1 MKDLLGP
8 FLLSMLWLCGPATGQ
23 SALPGI
29 AQWQRHMQQHA
40 VAEGRSETKSEQE
53 RQRGLWQDQIDRVR
67 DKEQSLG
74 ARLVKPSVFEN
85 KWEPQLDQNEINNIL
100 TERIGTKSGLK
111 EIIKHLIKNK
121 IEESKTESDE
131 QLIQSVRKSS
141 TQKHFNVFDASKNDP
156 SDYKQPISFL
166 DKLSAIYMPTKEAP
180 ESLDLYTDY
189 EEKVD
194 EAYEKELESFFGA
207 DYQESDYLIESDR
220 SSLIGIFD
228 DEKEYEEGLRSLFGS
243 DYQDLDS
250 PVESE
255 GSSLVRVFDDPV
267 KEDTKAQT
275 VLEDEALY
283 TTEEDIAKNF
293 LAEEII
299 SAQSETKELVDE
311 MEKMLAVLE
320 ADASSDSALV
330 KKTLQVIKS
339 KLRSGSIQ
347 DLLGDTDFKNSVFY
361 RFAIMKLPLREEDI
375 PVAELSEVK
384 KVIRNN
390 IVAAAE
396 ETRELLKELKR
407 DITAKNSTS
416 EDERA
421 KRLDNARR
429 QLQKLLEIVS
439 PSVRR

>member
-8 FLLSMLWLCGPATGQ
+8 FLLALLWLLCGPATGQ

-40 VAEGRSETKSEQE
+40 VAEGRSETESVQE

-67 DKEQSLG
+67 DQEQSLG
-74 ARLVKPSVFEN
+74 ARFVKPAVFEN
-85 KWEPQLDQNEINNIL
+85 KSQLDQNEISNIL
-100 TERIGTKSGLK
+100 TQQIGTKSRLK

-121 IEESKTESDE
+121 IEESKDESNE
-131 QLIQSVRKSS
+131 KLIQSGDEKS
-141 TQKHFNVFDASKNDP
+141 NNFDARIKNP
-156 SDYKQPISFL
+156 SNNEQPVSFL
-166 DKLSAIYMPTKEAP
+166 YKLSAIYIPTKEAP
-180 ESLDLYTDY
+180 ESFKLDTDY
-189 EEKVD
+189 EEKAD
-194 EAYEKELESFFGA
+194 GEYEQELVSFFGD

-220 SSLIGIFD
+220 SSLVGILD

-250 PVESE
+250 SVELE
-255 GSSLVRVFDDPV
+255 GSSLVRTFDHPA
-267 KEDTKAQT
+267 KEDTKAKT
-275 VLEDEALY
+275 VLEDEAFY

-293 LAEEII
+293 LSEEIR
-299 SAQSETKELVDE
+299 SAQSETKELVNE

-320 ADASSDSALV
+320 AEASSDSALV
-330 KKTLQVIKS
+330 EKTLQVIKS
-339 KLRSGSIQ
+339 KLKNGSIQ
-347 DLLGDTDFKNSVFY
+347 DLLGDTDFKSSVFY

-390 IVAAAE
+390 IVTAAE

-407 DITAKNSTS
+407 DITAKNNNS

-421 KRLDNARR
+421 KRLNNARR

-439 PSVRR
+439 PSV

>member
-40 VAEGRSETKSEQE
+40 VAEGRSESVQE

-67 DKEQSLG
+67 DQEQSLG
-74 ARLVKPSVFEN
+74 ARFVKPAVFEN
-85 KWEPQLDQNEINNIL
+85 KWEPQLDQNEISNIL